1 MGLYHWGLPPF
12 LLEWAASQ
20 GVRAGVESGTFEGDS
35 ALAIAAAV
43 GSCTTIE
50 LADGLF
56 EQAAR
61 RFAGDRRVTVLH
73 GSSAD
78 LLPDVCVSVSGPT
91 LFWLDGHYSGGVTA
105 GGGSECPVL
114 AELDAVAA
122 LPEVDQHIVFVD
134 DARLFGFV
142 PSVPPGRHDW
152 PSLYVVLDRLEAM
165 GLRTYVV
172 DDVVVGI
179 GPQRVESFEALLFHP
194 QVRQHLVLHRDWPLL
209 RFVLRWG
216 PRALRRRLP
225 GAVRRRVKRA
235 ARRVL
240 PHRLRRRLR
249 RLLRRWR

>member
-20 GVRAGVESGTFEGDS
+20 GVRAGVETGTFKGDT
-35 ALAIAAAV
+35 ALAIAEAV

-56 EQAAR
+56 EQAVR
-61 RFAGDRRVTVLH
+61 RFADDRRVTVML

-78 LLPDVCVSVSGPT
+78 LLPGVCAALSGPT
-91 LFWLDGHYSGGVTA
+91 LFWLDGHYSGGITA
-105 GGGSECPVL
+105 GAGAECPVL

-122 LPEVDQHIVFVD
+122 LPDVDQHIVLVD

-142 PSVPPGRHDW
+142 PTAPPGRHDW
-152 PSLYVVLDRLEAM
+152 PSLFAVLARLESM

-179 GPQRVESFEALLFHP
+179 GPHRVASFESLLFHP
-194 QVRQHLVLHRDWPLL
+194 DVRQHLVLHRDWPLL
-209 RFVLRWG
+209 RLVLQWR

-225 GAVRRRVKRA
+225 GALRRRVKRVA
-235 ARRVL
+235 RQVLPRRV
-240 PHRLRRRLR
+240 RRRVR
-249 RLLRRWR
+249 RFLRRWR